1 MNINTDEGGEA
12 HEEPDKEPDP
22 GAAHA
27 EDPLSEAL
35 AADDAVGDGVDH
47 EHGEGGEHAAQVEY
61 VQSVLTKA
69 QYLAAAH
76 IQMYTVHIHVICSC
90 TCSGQDLG
98 VQVYRTGIS
107 KISPS
112 ALYICTVQVNRTG
125 ISKIS
130 PAALYISA
138 V

>member
-22 GAAHA
+22 GSTHA

-35 AADDAVGDGVDH
+35 SADDAVGDGVDH

-61 VQSVLTKA
+61 VQSVLTQA
-69 QYLAAAH
+69 QYFA
-76 IQMYTVHIHVICSC
+76 TCTHVISC
-90 TCSGQDLG
+90 CRCSGRNLG

-107 KISPS
+107 KMSPA
-112 ALYICTVQVNRTG
+112 ALYICTVQVYRTG
-125 ISKIS
+125 ISKILA
-130 PAALYISA
+130 PPCDG
-138 V
+138 